1 MCLRSGMTLTCEWYS
16 AKTSSKQAPK
26 GVLGIRI
33 SVHTSRSNSR
43 SRIYVAR
50 EHAVREMTHQ
60 CSYAKFSLWCA
71 MHHLAWIEP
80 PRLTMPVKRLA
91 VCGTK
96 DSSTPAWMVK

>member
-1 MCLRSGMTLTCEWYS
+1 MAERQWLTATTPVKTTLPRVLLASEMQWIPKDPVQRAESPSPQDIMCE
-16 AKTSSKQAPK
+16 PK
-26 GVLGIRI
+26 
-33 SVHTSRSNSR
+33 
-43 SRIYVAR
+43 
-50 EHAVREMTHQ
+50 THQ